1 MKSRRST
8 GLPFTIPFV
17 IPAYWTPDQALAV
30 FELLDDLRR
39 PIFGHY
45 QNWLFDE
52 IPRNRHPDIEH
63 SITIKDSAEQC
74 EIPIPAYWTVEEAFA
89 VFHLLDDLHEKISA
103 IYHPDLQDLICKRYQ
118 SNTHESDEIV
128 DLNPDDVP
136 F

>member
-1 MKSRRST
+1 MKTRRSS
-8 GLPFTIPFV
+8 GLPFTIPFAL
-17 IPAYWTPDQALAV
+17 PTYWTPEQALAV
-30 FELLDDLRR
+30 FELLDDLRC

-63 SITIKDSAEQC
+63 YTTIKESAEHC

-89 VFHLLDDLHEKISA
+89 VFHLLDDLHEKIWA
-103 IYHPDLQDLICKRYQ
+103 IYHPDLQELIRKRYQ
-118 SNTHESDEIV
+118 ADAHQSDESV
-128 DLNPDDVP
+128 NLNPDDLP